1 MTDTNRS
8 GFMKAWGRA
17 LALGGLMAAASHSPS
32 DAARISNPVASFS
45 GLDKITGRITSFDV
59 YVGETVQFGALQVT
73 PRACYTSDASEAQ
86 KVDTFVEVDEITL
99 DRKIRRIFNGWM
111 FADSPALNAVE
122 HPIFDVWLK
131 ECKASSDVPPPA
143 GLKIPPS
150 VATKPA
156 APPAEAAP
164 AEPGLDGAPQGV
176 LPADPSFNQPLDP
189 DNQEALPPLDPQ
201 APQGEVFG
209 QPGVPQDQQQQDF
222 GTPPDQPDDAFGEPG
237 FQDGGQDPGFGG
249 GNGNDGN
256 GQNGGN
262 NGGGF
267 Q

>member
-8 GFMKAWGRA
+8 GFWKASGRA
-17 LALGGLMAAASHSPS
+17 LVLGGLMAAAAHSPS
-32 DAARISNPVASFS
+32 DAARISNAVASFS

-73 PRACYTSDASEAQ
+73 PRACYASDAAEAQ
-86 KVDTFVEVDEITL
+86 RVDSFVEVDEITL

-131 ECKASSDVPPPA
+131 ECKTTSDVPPPA

-156 APPAEAAP
+156 APAAGAAP
-164 AEPGLDGAPQGV
+164 AEPDAGTPPSGP

-209 QPGVPQDQQQQDF
+209 QPGTQQQPQDQQDF
-222 GTPPDQPDDAFGEPG
+222 GAPQDQPDDAFGDPG

-249 GNGNDGN
+249 GGNGN
-256 GQNGGN
+256 GQ
-262 NGGGF
+262 
-267 Q
+267 

>member
-8 GFMKAWGRA
+8 GRAQAWGTV
-17 LALGGLMAAASHSPS
+17 LVLGGLFAACVHGPS
-32 DAARISNPVASFS
+32 EAARISNPVASFS

-73 PRACYTSDASEAQ
+73 PRACYTSDADEAQ

-131 ECKASSDVPPPA
+131 ECKAKSDMPPPA
-143 GLKIPPS
+143 GLKIPPN

-156 APPAEAAP
+156 APQAGAAP
-164 AEPGLDGAPQGV
+164 APDAAPAGP

-189 DNQEALPPLDPQ
+189 DNQEALPPIDPQ
-201 APQGEVFG
+201 APQGDVFG
-209 QPGVPQDQQQQDF
+209 RPGVPQDQQQQDF
-222 GTPPDQPDDAFGEPG
+222 GAPPQDQPDDGFGDPG

-249 GNGNDGN
+249 GNGGNN
-256 GQNGGN
+256 GQNDGS
-262 NGGGF
+262 GGGF